1 MKTKHIFLL
10 ALVFT
15 YILSNAQCI
24 KNGVYKNPYGDGSDN
39 DIICINNDTITICFS
54 NYKSCFR
61 GAYQLKG
68 NQICLSENTLLG
80 KNAII
85 IKEKCSPDSIEL
97 RLITK
102 HKHYLIGMPSND
114 TNIYEYESNIYTMLI
129 NETPLISKDTS
140 GIYIYKGQFSD
151 EALSNGFWLQDASAQ
166 FTDYFSFPLKY
177 GTRYIINHKYYE
189 FRPSLIYRE
198 YTPSYIYLYD
208 NNNSRIIIKNN
219 FQDEHY
225 EIHEFKNDNCDSCF
239 NELKNRFPLLFE

>member
-10 ALVFT
+10 MLLITHFT
-15 YILSNAQCI
+15 SSAQYI
-24 KNGVYKNPYGDGSDN
+24 KNGLYKNPYENGSYN

-102 HKHYLIGMPSND
+102 HKHYLIGKPSND

-129 NETPLISKDTS
+129 DETPLVSKDTS
-140 GIYIYKGQFSD
+140 GIYISKGQLSD
-151 EALSNGFWLQDASAQ
+151 KALINGFLLQDASAQ
-166 FTDYFSFPLKY
+166 FTDYFSFPLEY

-189 FRPSLIYRE
+189 FRPSIIYRE
-198 YTPSYIYLYD
+198 YAPSYIYLYEYD
-208 NNNSRIIIKNN
+208 NNRIIIKNS

-225 EIHEFKNDNCDSCF
+225 GIYEFNNSNCDSCF